1 MPLNTIYLY
10 IRRKLLNCSLR
21 FIVAVLVFG
30 ATLSACSSMGTGVK
44 KATKEDAKD
53 PSFTYDGR
61 YALEVDHPGGRQQL
75 TGNWFI
81 NCSPRK
87 FRNIISV
94 KNSEVSYK
102 WNEETTINGYV
113 DRDGRF
119 RLSQVMDW
127 KTGVTGGVASDGQT
141 SAVVQGVLN
150 EDVMSGRLVYSQRE
164 HSGRGCSYPI
174 TYEKL

>member
-1 MPLNTIYLY
+1 LNLPLN
-10 IRRKLLNCSLR
+10 S
-21 FIVAVLVFG
+21 IVAALICG
-30 ATLSACSSMGTGVK
+30 ATLSACAGLGAGVK
-44 KATKEDAKD
+44 SATKEDDKD
-53 PSFTYDGR
+53 PLFTYDGR

-87 FRNIISV
+87 FRNIFSV

-102 WNEETTINGYV
+102 LGEEATVKGYV

-119 RLSQVMDW
+119 RLSRVMDW
-127 KTGVTGGVASDGQT
+127 KTGVSGGIASDGQT
-141 SAVVQGVLN
+141 SAVVQGILRD
-150 EDVMSGRLVYSQRE
+150 DVMSGRLLFAQRE
-164 HSGRGCSYPI
+164 HSGLGCSYPI